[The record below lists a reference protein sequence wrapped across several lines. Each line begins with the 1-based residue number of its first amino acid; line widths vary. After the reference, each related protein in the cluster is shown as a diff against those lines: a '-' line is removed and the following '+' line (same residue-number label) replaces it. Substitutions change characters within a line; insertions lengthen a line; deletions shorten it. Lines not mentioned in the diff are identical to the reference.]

1 MVENLEC
8 CQFLIWG
15 FSVEGTR
22 FEFHQCIANQILGLT
37 LLITE
42 GNFMLEYIQ
51 LLSWKSDTCIFPL
64 RFNNSLNSNHT
75 HVFESVLLTPY
86 NYNKHLR
93 FLSSPSLEF
102 SCSGKISFGSGEC
115 LLKDINAFFLTLSII
130 Y

>member
-22 FEFHQCIANQILGLT
+22 FEFHQCIANQILGLR

-51 LLSWKSDTCIFPL
+51 LSSWKSDTCIFPL

-86 NYNKHLR
+86 ITTNIYVFCPVPASNLVAVEK
-93 FLSSPSLEF
+93 FLLVVASASSKTSMHF
-102 SCSGKISFGSGEC
+102 S
-115 LLKDINAFFLTLSII
+115 
-130 Y
+130 